1 MDRELTCLKQGP
13 GVTQQHLTVCSS
25 QQAGMTRWGV
35 GGKWGGYQLSKNWHW
50 CQFGSLV
57 TRDRETSKGAL
68 TLTAPLIS
76 YHDGDV
82 LKIRTPTSWSWGRYV
97 SMIKREGQSCEQA
110 SEQVLVRQGMYREQE
125 NRWYGWP
132 DHTSASFIWSFKAC

>member
-1 MDRELTCLKQGP
+1 MPELRSWSDTATPHC
-13 GVTQQHLTVCSS
+13 VQQT
-25 QQAGMTRWGV
+25 AGRHDKVGGG

-50 CQFGSLV
+50 CQVGSLV

-76 YHDGDV
+76 HHGDV
-82 LKIRTPTSWSWGRYV
+82 LKIRTPTSWSWGQYV
-97 SMIKREGQSCEQA
+97 SLIKREGQSCEQV
-110 SEQVLVRQGMYREQE
+110 SEQALVRHCH
-125 NRWYGWP
+125 GWP